1 MTTAARTIPST
12 SAFAHSSRIL
22 VLAAFFAIYVVWGST
37 YLAIRFAIE
46 SIPPLVTAGIRHTTA
61 GLVLL
66 AWAYARG
73 FRFRM
78 EYLKG
83 ALALG
88 ILFFVIGHG
97 TLHWAEQ
104 YVNSG
109 LAALLIATEPLF
121 ILVIGSLM
129 GTESVNWK
137 NGLGLILGLLGVF
150 LLTGRDLWD
159 HSSLSVGIAAVLV
172 GSVSWAIGVCL
183 SPRLKLP
190 DEPVA
195 RAALPVI
202 CGGPLLLLIAAVSGE
217 MHRLHWSGVSA
228 RSIAGLAYLIV
239 FGSIVAFTAYMWLL
253 QRIPPTLVATHTYV
267 NPVVA
272 ILLGWLL
279 ASEPLTARLIAA
291 AVAILAAIVLIQQ
304 GTRAQSDEQ
313 SAKRAA

>member
-1 MTTAARTIPST
+1 MTAARRAIPLASGL
-12 SAFAHSSRIL
+12 SRSSRVL
-22 VLAAFFAIYVVWGST
+22 VLAAFLAIYFIWGST

-73 FRFRM
+73 FRFHRD
-78 EYLKG
+78 YLKG

-88 ILFFVIGHG
+88 VLFFVIGHG

-129 GTESVNWK
+129 GTEHINWR
-137 NGLGLILGLLGVF
+137 NGLGLFLGLLGVF

-159 HSSLSVGIAAVLV
+159 HRSLALGMGAVLA
-172 GSVSWAIGVCL
+172 GSASWSLGVCL
-183 SPRLKLP
+183 SPKLRLP

-202 CGGPLLLLIAAVSGE
+202 SGGIALLIVAAVSGE
-217 MHRLHWSGVSA
+217 THGLHASNVSG
-228 RSIAGLAYLIV
+228 RSIAGLLYLIV

-253 QRIPPTLVATHTYV
+253 QRIRPSLVATHTYV
-267 NPVVA
+267 NPIVA
-272 ILLGWLL
+272 MILGWLL
-279 ASEPLTARLIAA
+279 VSEPLTGRLVVA
-291 AVAILAAIVLIQQ
+291 AVAILAAIVLIQR
-304 GTRAQSDEQ
+304 GTRIPREEL
-313 SAKRAA
+313 SAERAA

>member
-1 MTTAARTIPST
+1 MPNAAQAIPPT
-12 SAFAHSSRIL
+12 SALSQSSRAG
-22 VLAAFFAIYVVWGST
+22 VLAAFFAIYFVWGST
-37 YLAIRFAIE
+37 FLAIRFAVE
-46 SIPPLVTAGIRHTTA
+46 TIPPLMTAGIRHTTA

-73 FRFRM
+73 FRFRTD
-78 EYLKG
+78 YWKG
-83 ALALG
+83 ALVLG
-88 ILFFVIGHG
+88 VLFFVIGHG

-121 ILVIGSLM
+121 ILVIGSLL
-129 GTESVNWK
+129 GTEHLNWK
-137 NGLGLILGLLGVF
+137 NGLGLFLGLLGVF
-150 LLTGRDLWD
+150 LLTGRDLD
-159 HSSLSVGIAAVLV
+159 HRLVAVGLAAVLA
-172 GSVSWAIGVCL
+172 GSVAWAVGVCV

-202 CGGPLLLLIAAVSGE
+202 CGGILLLILAAVSGE
-217 MHRLHWSGVSA
+217 TGALHWSRVSR

-253 QRIPPTLVATHTYV
+253 QRTAPTLVATHTYV

-279 ASEPLTARLIAA
+279 ASEPLTARLMVAA
-291 AVAILAAIVLIQQ
+291 TIILGAIVLIRQ
-304 GTRAQSDEQ
+304 GARLRGEGLPS
-313 SAKRAA
+313 

>member
-1 MTTAARTIPST
+1 M
-12 SAFAHSSRIL
+12 
-22 VLAAFFAIYVVWGST
+22 LAAFFAIYVIWGST

-73 FRFRM
+73 FRFRTD
-78 EYLKG
+78 YLKG

-88 ILFFVIGHG
+88 VLFFVIGHG
-97 TLHWAEQ
+97 ALHWAEQ

-121 ILVIGSLM
+121 ILLVGSLM
-129 GTESVNWK
+129 GTEHINWK
-137 NGLGLILGLLGVF
+137 NGLGLFLGLAGVF
-150 LLTGRDLWD
+150 LLTGRDLRD
-159 HSSLSVGIAAVLV
+159 HGSLGVGIAAVLV
-172 GSVSWAIGVCL
+172 SSASWSVGVCL
-183 SPRLKLP
+183 SPKVRLP

-202 CGGPLLLLIAAVSGE
+202 CGGIVLLIIAAASGE
-217 MHRLHWSGVSA
+217 TGALHWSNVSG

-239 FGSIVAFTAYMWLL
+239 FGSIVAFTAYTWLL
-253 QRIPPTLVATHTYV
+253 QRIAATLVATHTYV

-272 ILLGWLL
+272 IILGWLL
-279 ASEPLTARLIAA
+279 ASEPLTARLLLA

-304 GTRAQSDEQ
+304 GARRQRKELSAERAV
-313 SAKRAA
+313 

>member
-1 MTTAARTIPST
+1 MTTPARTIPPA
-12 SAFAHSSRIL
+12 SALSHSSRVL
-22 VLAAFFAIYVVWGST
+22 VLAAFFAIYAIWGST

-46 SIPPLVTAGIRHTTA
+46 SIPPLVAAGIRHTTA

-78 EYLKG
+78 EYWKG
-83 ALALG
+83 ALTLG
-88 ILFFVIGHG
+88 VLFFVIGHG

-109 LAALLIATEPLF
+109 LAALLVATEPLF
-121 ILVIGSLM
+121 ILLIGSLM
-129 GTESVNWK
+129 GTEHINRK
-137 NGLGLILGLLGVF
+137 NGLGLFLGLLGVF

-159 HSSLSVGIAAVLV
+159 HSSLAIGIAAVLV
-172 GSVSWAIGVCL
+172 GSASWSVGVCL
-183 SPRLKLP
+183 SPKVRLP

-202 CGGPLLLLIAAVSGE
+202 CGGIALLIIATVSGE
-217 MHRLHWSGVSA
+217 TRALHWSNVSE

-239 FGSIVAFTAYMWLL
+239 FGSIVAFTAYTWLL
-253 QRIPPTLVATHTYV
+253 QRIAPTLVATHTYV

-272 ILLGWLL
+272 IILGWLL
-279 ASEPLTARLIAA
+279 ASEPLTARLLVA

-304 GTRAQSDEQ
+304 GTRLEREEL
-313 SAKRAA
+313 SAERAA